1 MNIKDKIELRN
12 VYYSYP
18 TRPDQIILKDISFI
32 VYPGQQLALEGYSG
46 SGKNK
51 LIQLLTR
58 FYDVEDDKGEILI
71 IVISLII
78 IMIITII
85 ILCYMYS

>member
-1 MNIKDKIELRN
+1 MFHLR
-12 VYYSYP
+12 YI
-18 TRPDQIILKDISFI
+18 Q
-32 VYPGQQLALEGYSG
+32 GQQLALVGYSR
-46 SGKNK
+46 SGKNAI
-51 LIQLLTR
+51 IQLLTR